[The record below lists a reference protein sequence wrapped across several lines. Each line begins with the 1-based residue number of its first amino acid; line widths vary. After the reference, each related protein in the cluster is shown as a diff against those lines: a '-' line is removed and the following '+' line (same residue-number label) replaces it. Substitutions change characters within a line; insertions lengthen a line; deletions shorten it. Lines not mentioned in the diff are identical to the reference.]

1 MRLGG
6 VEEKILAHGPF
17 ELLAWQAPGDG
28 SYMHSNGMVVA
39 TGRGGLAMMAGF
51 AAVQAI
57 GNSSRRRDAA
67 AMSQPRWTPIDHG
80 TLAIGNFG
88 FYLHTPT
95 GIHPWSWDG
104 IHLASLTGPGQL
116 SIDGVSANGP
126 VKWILNSHW
135 AELVFM
141 LWASV
146 CNPSHP
152 QMTGRT
158 WLPQDWMTKAWVF
171 TMSNQGYPT
180 HQAFQEVMNELQ

>member
-67 AMSQPRWTPIDHG
+67 PMSQPRWTPIDHG

-88 FYLHTPT
+88 
-95 GIHPWSWDG
+95 

-116 SIDGVSANGP
+116 SIDGVAANGP

-180 HQAFQEVMNELQ
+180 HQAFQEVMNELE